1 MVSFGSVCYVGTQA
15 LAVET
20 ISLQGFTL
28 STVVIIL
35 ILRVLMNKI
44 RLERCSPHTLYLW
57 SENKP
62 KQCADKSVKIKT
74 HLLGSLICTK

>member
-20 ISLQGFTL
+20 ISLQGFPL
-28 STVVIIL
+28 STIVII
-35 ILRVLMNKI
+35 RVLMNKI

-57 SENKP
+57 SENKQ

-74 HLLGSLICTK
+74 HL

>member
-1 MVSFGSVCYVGTQA
+1 MKRPRYLVSFGNVCYVGTQA

-28 STVVIIL
+28 STIVIIL

-44 RLERCSPHTLYLW
+44 RPEDCSPHTLFI
-57 SENKP
+57 SGEKTNKSSA
-62 KQCADKSVKIKT
+62 QIKV
-74 HLLGSLICTK
+74 